1 LWSDL
6 GAIILEEREAGSQ
19 DVDVGRRGLRM
30 EEKGTVLIV
39 DDSPADRTLF
49 RTILSREGYTV
60 FEISRGSET
69 VARTLEVRPHVVVLD
84 VNLPDLDGLEVC
96 RALRENRQL
105 ADIPV
110 LMLTVRHDDTDVLA
124 GLQAGADDYVA
135 KDSAPELI
143 LARVRRLVRYR
154 QLVSLSLLNRQ
165 LVQVGRLLAG
175 IVHEIRGPLSVIRG
189 SAELLRL
196 NMKPDNADLQWVDSI
211 LRGTQVLQVRLEHLM
226 ATVRSG
232 PPQLNLLD
240 LGPLVHEAVDLFIKG
255 LPPSSRG
262 IQVEANCLSG
272 IPPVRAD
279 AGRIIQVLFDLLTN
293 AHQAIASVRTTG
305 SIRLRTSL
313 EDRGDGSWV
322 KIEVSD
328 DGPGVPDIYL
338 ERIFEPF
345 FSTKEEGSGYG
356 LHLASEV
363 LEEQGGQLTV
373 ANNPGG
379 GACFTIWLRQEPAA
393 DPLPAPGSQ

>member
-1 LWSDL
+1 
-6 GAIILEEREAGSQ
+6 
-19 DVDVGRRGLRM
+19 M

-39 DDSPADRTLF
+39 DDSPADRALF
-49 RTILSREGYTV
+49 RTILSRGGYTV
-60 FEISRGSET
+60 FEIARGSET
-69 VARTLEVRPHVVVLD
+69 VAKALEVRPHIIVLD
-84 VNLPDLDGLEVC
+84 VNLPDLDGLDVC

-105 ADIPV
+105 ADVPV
-110 LMLTVRHDDTDVLA
+110 LMLTVKHDDTDVLA

-135 KDSAPELI
+135 KDSASELI

-154 QLVSLSLLNRQ
+154 QLVSLSMLNRQ

-175 IVHEIRGPLSVIRG
+175 IIHEIRGPLSVIRG

-196 NMKPDNADLQWVDSI
+196 NMKADSADIQWVDSI
-211 LRGTQVLQVRLEHLM
+211 LRGTQLLQVRLEHLM

-232 PPQLNLLD
+232 PPQLQLLD
-240 LGPLVHEAVDLFIKG
+240 LGPLVHEAVELFVKG
-255 LPPSSRG
+255 LPLSSRG
-262 IQVEANCLSG
+262 IQVQATCEPG
-272 IPPVRAD
+272 IPLVRAD

-293 AHQAIASVRTTG
+293 AHQAIATVRNTG
-305 SIRLRTSL
+305 SIRLRSGL
-313 EDRGDGSWV
+313 EDSAEGSWV

-363 LEEQGGQLTV
+363 LEEQGGRLTV
-373 ANNPGG
+373 RNNPDG
-379 GACFTIWLRQEPAA
+379 GACFTIWLRREPAQ
-393 DPLPAPGSQ
+393 DPSPAPCSP